1 MDNYNYHDAGTSVKA
16 PKYPR
21 PYDAPSREELLARNS
36 FGSVNDNKHLDKLLG
51 QTNQSAVKARAAFLE
66 AQLRETLELL
76 K

>member
-1 MDNYNYHDAGTSVKA
+1 MDNYNYHDAGTTIKA

-21 PYDAPSREELLARNS
+21 PYDAPSKEELLARNS

-51 QTNQSAVKARAAFLE
+51 ETNQAAVKARAAYLE

>member
-1 MDNYNYHDAGTSVKA
+1 MGNYNYPDAGNAIKA

-21 PYDAPSREELLARNS
+21 PYDAPSKEELLVRNS

-51 QTNQSAVKARAAFLE
+51 ETNKSAVKARAAFLE